1 MHLLEVD
8 VYEVE
13 QLFQLLDK
21 RGDGMVTFDEFNKGI
36 MRLRGGAK
44 SIDLISVLCQNA
56 EMRNAIQALG
66 QAVHRMGSGQGS
78 PSRTPVSKQQLVNSG
93 VQPVTSDMSNG

>member
-1 MHLLEVD
+1 
-8 VYEVE
+8 VYEVG

-21 RGDGMVTFDEFNKGI
+21 AGDGMVTFEEFSNGI

-56 EMRNAIQALG
+56 EMCNAIQAL
-66 QAVHRMGSGQGS
+66 AKTVHRLGSGQES
-78 PSRTPVSKQQLVNSG
+78 PSRSPVSEQQVAKES
-93 VQPVTSDMSNG
+93 VQPESCDMSQGIVDL